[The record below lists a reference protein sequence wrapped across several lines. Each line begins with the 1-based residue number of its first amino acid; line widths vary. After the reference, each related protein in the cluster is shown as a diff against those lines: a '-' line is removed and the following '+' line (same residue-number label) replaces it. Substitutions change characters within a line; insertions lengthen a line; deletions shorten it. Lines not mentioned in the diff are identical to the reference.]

1 VPLLIVCA
9 FQLLVSSPLPFFFAL
24 LVSHYLPAPSCFLAG
39 ALVDKAWFKGQL
51 NVVVTDL

>member
-1 VPLLIVCA
+1 MVATVDGLGVLVAGALCSYIRFCPSFPSFPL
-9 FQLLVSSPLPFFFAL
+9 
-24 LVSHYLPAPSCFLAG
+24 CFLAG